1 MRTLIHLSDLHFG
14 AADPAIT
21 APLLD
26 FIRVTKPDLAA
37 ISGDLTQRARTEQ
50 FIDAR
55 KFLDAIA
62 CPKIVVP
69 GNHDVPLYN
78 VFARLFRM
86 LDRYRRYI
94 SEDIEPFYVDDE
106 IAVAGINT
114 TRVLTG
120 KNGRISLRHL
130 VKLRAR
136 FASVAPTSVKIVGT
150 HHPLDVPPGVE
161 GRAVFRARMAMKIL
175 ARIRVDMLL
184 GGHFHFAGTTQTTA
198 RYKLGDY
205 AGLIVASGT
214 TTSTR
219 ERGQP
224 NSLNVIQIDAPF
236 ITIAQ
241 YHWNL
246 ARKAFDLFSTER
258 FVRTENGWMRRNSQR
273 VS

>member
-14 AADPAIT
+14 AADPGIIP
-21 APLLD
+21 PLLD
-26 FIRVTKPDLAA
+26 FIRVTKPDLVAV
-37 ISGDLTQRARTEQ
+37 SGDLTQRAQAEQ
-50 FIDAR
+50 FIEAR
-55 KFLDAIA
+55 KFLDAIPS
-62 CPKIVVP
+62 PKIVVP

-94 SEDIEPFYVDDE
+94 SENLEPFYVDDE

-114 TRVLTG
+114 TRALTG
-120 KNGRISLRHL
+120 KNGRISARHL
-130 VKLRAR
+130 IKLRAR
-136 FASVAPTSVKIVGT
+136 FATVPATHIKIVVT

-161 GRAVFRARMAMKIL
+161 RGRVVFRARMAMKIL
-175 ARIRVDMLL
+175 AQVRVDMLL
-184 GGHFHFAGTTQTTA
+184 GGHFHFAGTSQTTA
-198 RYKLGDY
+198 RYKVGDY
-205 AGLIVASGT
+205 AALIVASGT

-241 YHWNL
+241 YRWNP
-246 ARKAFDLFSTER
+246 AREAFDLFSTER
-258 FVRTENGWMRRNSQR
+258 FVRTENGWIRR
-273 VS
+273 